1 MYEQKIN
8 VQRQTGEQ
16 SMSKLDIGKLMI
28 GNIELTMLFKDSY
41 MDLLKIEKNMKA
53 EIKKLDFSKEF
64 YFSGKKTEFL
74 ESFKQNF
81 FTLLILS
88 ILKQSGIKDRKLV
101 EYGKVIYCL
110 RAIIT
115 CTDNIIDDENKG
127 VLFLKTP
134 KNTVVNN
141 VLLLMVCQNILI
153 NTLNNLGDDKGE
165 VARVILEK
173 IHRVA
178 DSEGLRDEGLYKK
191 YPSPQEIVEKIHRG
205 IGGELLQL
213 SLWAPMELEKL
224 ASLEKFNR
232 GLYDIGMALQGLDD
246 LSDMEEDLDAKK
258 VNLGISHLINSLS
271 FEKDNLKLKFWISD
285 ENVSGEF
292 RNFLSQYT
300 KECIEK
306 SLEGFE
312 KLREGGYPVSRNEA
326 ATLMKILFKL
336 RGLENLWEIS
346 YENR

>member
-1 MYEQKIN
+1 M
-8 VQRQTGEQ
+8 RMT
-16 SMSKLDIGKLMI
+16 KLDIGKLMI
-28 GNIELTMLFKDSY
+28 GNIKLTNLFKDSY
-41 MDLLKIEKNMKA
+41 FELLKIEKEMKS

-64 YFSGKKTEFL
+64 YFSGKKMEFL

-88 ILKQSGIKDRKLV
+88 ILKQSGIKGKDLT

-110 RAIIT
+110 RAVIT
-115 CTDNIIDDENKG
+115 CTDNIIDNENKG

-134 KNTVVNN
+134 KNAVVNN

-153 NTLNNLGDDKGE
+153 TTLKNLGDDKGE
-165 VARVILEK
+165 VSRVILEK

-178 DSEGLRDEGLYKK
+178 ESEGLRDEGLYKK
-191 YPSPQEIVEKIHRG
+191 YPAPQEIVEKIHGG

-213 SLWAPMELEKL
+213 SLLAPMKMEKS
-224 ASLEKFNR
+224 ASLEKFND
-232 GLYDIGMALQGLDD
+232 GLYDIGMSLQGLDD
-246 LSDMEEDLDAKK
+246 LSDMEEDLEAGK
-258 VNLGISHLINSLS
+258 VNLGISRLINSLS
-271 FEKDNLKLKFWISD
+271 LEKSNLKLKFWISD

-292 RNFLSQYT
+292 RNFLSEYT

-306 SLEGFE
+306 ALEGFE

-326 ATLMKILFKL
+326 VTLMKILFKL
-336 RGLENLWEIS
+336 RGLENLWKIS

>member
-1 MYEQKIN
+1 M
-8 VQRQTGEQ
+8 T
-16 SMSKLDIGKLMI
+16 KLDIGKLMI
-28 GNIELTMLFKDSY
+28 GNIKLTNLFKDSY
-41 MDLLKIEKNMKA
+41 FELLKIEKEMKS
-53 EIKKLDFSKEF
+53 EIKKIDFSKEF
-64 YFSGKKTEFL
+64 YFSGKKMEFL

-88 ILKQSGIKDRKLV
+88 ILKQSGIKGKDLT

-110 RAIIT
+110 RAVIT
-115 CTDNIIDDENKG
+115 CTDNIIDNENKG

-134 KNTVVNN
+134 KNAIVNN

-153 NTLNNLGDDKGE
+153 TTLKNLGDDKGE
-165 VARVILEK
+165 VSRVILEK

-178 DSEGLRDEGLYKK
+178 ESEGLRDEGLYKK
-191 YPSPQEIVEKIHRG
+191 YPAPQEIVEKIHGG

-213 SLWAPMELEKL
+213 SLLAPMKMEKS
-224 ASLEKFNR
+224 ASLEKFND
-232 GLYDIGMALQGLDD
+232 GLYDIGMSLQGLDD
-246 LSDMEEDLDAKK
+246 LSDMEEDLEAGK
-258 VNLGISHLINSLS
+258 VNLGISRLINSLS
-271 FEKDNLKLKFWISD
+271 LEKSNLKLKFWISD

-292 RNFLSQYT
+292 RNFLSEYT

-306 SLEGFE
+306 ALEGFE

-326 ATLMKILFKL
+326 VTLMKILFKL
-336 RGLENLWEIS
+336 RGLENLWKIS

>member
-1 MYEQKIN
+1 M
-8 VQRQTGEQ
+8 RMT
-16 SMSKLDIGKLMI
+16 KLDIGKLMI
-28 GNIELTMLFKDSY
+28 GNIKLTNLFKDSY
-41 MDLLKIEKNMKA
+41 FELLKIEKEMKS
-53 EIKKLDFSKEF
+53 EIKKIDFSKEF
-64 YFSGKKTEFL
+64 YFSGKKMEFL

-88 ILKQSGIKDRKLV
+88 ILKQSGIKGKDLT

-110 RAIIT
+110 RAVIT
-115 CTDNIIDDENKG
+115 CTDNIIDNENKG

-134 KNTVVNN
+134 KNAIVNN

-153 NTLNNLGDDKGE
+153 TTLKNLGDDKGE
-165 VARVILEK
+165 VSRVILEK

-178 DSEGLRDEGLYKK
+178 ESEGLRDEGLYKK
-191 YPSPQEIVEKIHRG
+191 YPAPQEIVEKIHGG

-213 SLWAPMELEKL
+213 SLLAPMKMEKS
-224 ASLEKFNR
+224 ASLEKFND
-232 GLYDIGMALQGLDD
+232 GLYDIGMSLQGLDD
-246 LSDMEEDLDAKK
+246 LSDMEEDLEAGK
-258 VNLGISHLINSLS
+258 VNLGISRLINSLS
-271 FEKDNLKLKFWISD
+271 LEKSNLKLKFWISD

-292 RNFLSQYT
+292 RNFLSEYT

-306 SLEGFE
+306 ALEGFE

-326 ATLMKILFKL
+326 VTLMKILFKL
-336 RGLENLWEIS
+336 RGLENLWKIS

>member
-1 MYEQKIN
+1 M
-8 VQRQTGEQ
+8 T
-16 SMSKLDIGKLMI
+16 KLDIGKLMI
-28 GNIELTMLFKDSY
+28 GNIKLTNLFKDSY
-41 MDLLKIEKNMKA
+41 FELLKIEKEMKS

-64 YFSGKKTEFL
+64 YFSGKKMEFL

-88 ILKQSGIKDRKLV
+88 ILKQSGIKGKDLT

-110 RAIIT
+110 RAVIT
-115 CTDNIIDDENKG
+115 CTDNIIDTENKG

-134 KNTVVNN
+134 KNAVVNN

-153 NTLNNLGDDKGE
+153 TTLKNLGDDKGE
-165 VARVILEK
+165 VSRVILEK

-178 DSEGLRDEGLYKK
+178 ESEGLRDEGLYKK
-191 YPSPQEIVEKIHRG
+191 YPAPQEIVEKIHGG

-213 SLWAPMELEKL
+213 SLWAPMEMEKS
-224 ASLEKFNR
+224 ASLEKFND
-232 GLYDIGMALQGLDD
+232 GLYDIGMSLQGLDD
-246 LSDMEEDLDAKK
+246 LSDMEEDLESGK
-258 VNLGISHLINSLS
+258 VNLGISRLINSLS
-271 FEKDNLKLKFWISD
+271 LEKSNLKLKFWISD

-292 RNFLSQYT
+292 RNFLSEYT

-306 SLEGFE
+306 ALEGFE

-326 ATLMKILFKL
+326 VTLMKILFKL
-336 RGLENLWEIS
+336 RGLENLWKIS

>member
-1 MYEQKIN
+1 
-8 VQRQTGEQ
+8 
-16 SMSKLDIGKLMI
+16 MSKADIGKLMI
-28 GNIELTMLFKDSY
+28 GNIRLTMLFKDSY
-41 MDLLKIEKNMKA
+41 LDLLKIEKDMKA
-53 EIKKLDFSKEF
+53 EVKKLDFSKEF
-64 YFSGKKTEFL
+64 YFSGKKIEFL

-81 FTLLILS
+81 FTLLVLS

-110 RAIIT
+110 RTIIT
-115 CTDNIIDDENKG
+115 CTDNIIDNENKG

-134 KNTVVNN
+134 KNPVVNN

-153 NTLNNLGDDKGE
+153 NTLNNLGDDKRE

-178 DSEGLRDEGLYKK
+178 ESEGLRDEGLYRK

-213 SLWAPMELEKL
+213 SLWAPMEIEKS

-232 GLYDIGMALQGLDD
+232 GLHDIGMALQGLDD
-246 LSDMEEDLDAKK
+246 LSDMEEDLDAEK
-258 VNLGISHLINSLS
+258 VNLGVSHLINTLS
-271 FEKDNLKLKFWISD
+271 FEKNSLKLKFWISD
-285 ENVSGEF
+285 ENISGEF
-292 RNFLSQYT
+292 RSFLSRYT

-312 KLREGGYPVSRNEA
+312 KLEEGGYPVSRED
-326 ATLMKILFKL
+326 ATILMRILFKL
-336 RGLENLWEIS
+336 RGLEKLWDIG
-346 YENR
+346 YEDRQK